1 MHFST
6 ATLVEFYQVKNLLT
20 TTAFIL
26 AIAAAP
32 AFATNKTEPKP
43 PAPTSATAGAVSGSK
58 AIAKGG
64 SATANGGSATATG
77 GKGGN
82 ARSSSGVV
90 GSGNSTSSSGVIG
103 SGNSAVSTKQA
114 QGQSQNTR
122 QSQVNGQ
129 ANSQTSG
136 QSVNVEGDTYE
147 AAAYAP
153 DVIAN
158 STADCIK
165 GYGISFGTV
174 GATGGISLPMESGNC
189 VTTQRTALIA
199 ALGGNETALLYL
211 AQNDPALWA
220 TLVAQGKIIP
230 AERQDSNPLRQSR
243 MPRANVVPAQMAS
256 GPICEVKPGTTR
268 TVVTNYADKM
278 ACARELGLAK

>member
-26 AIAAAP
+26 ALAAAP
-32 AFATNKTEPKP
+32 AFATNKPDPKP
-43 PAPTSATAGAVSGSK
+43 ETPTINNSAGAGAEANSTSGAISGSSSK
-58 AIAKGG
+58 ATGG
-64 SATANGGSATATG
+64 SAKAT
-77 GKGGN
+77 GGN
-82 ARSSSGVV
+82 ARSS
-90 GSGNSTSSSGVIG
+90 SSSGVIG
-103 SGNSAVSTKQA
+103 SGNSANSNRNSAGAAAV
-114 QGQSQNTR
+114 QGQQQGQITR
-122 QSQVNGQ
+122 QAQVNGQ
-129 ANSQTSG
+129 ANTQASAQN
-136 QSVNVEGDTYE
+136 VNVEGDDYE

>member
-1 MHFST
+1 MKAILSACALALALSAPAY
-6 ATLVEFYQVKNLLT
+6 ATGKSDPKPQTPAGTTISNSAGAGAYSGVKN
-20 TTAFIL
+20 
-26 AIAAAP
+26 
-32 AFATNKTEPKP
+32 
-43 PAPTSATAGAVSGSK
+43 
-58 AIAKGG
+58 
-64 SATANGGSATATG
+64 
-77 GKGGN
+77 
-82 ARSSSGVV
+82 
-90 GSGNSTSSSGVIG
+90 SGNSSSSSGVIG
-103 SGNSAVSTKQA
+103 SGNSANKNTNVAKGGDAKQGQA
-114 QGQSQNTR
+114 QGQLQ
-122 QSQVNGQ
+122 GQ
-129 ANSQTSG
+129 AQTSKNVNKQGQTNSQSTNVGGQKTSVGG
-136 QSVNVEGDTYE
+136 QSSANNINIEGDDYE

-220 TLVAQGKIIP
+220 TLVAQGKIVP
-230 AERQDSNPLRQSR
+230 APRQNSNALRQSQ
-243 MPRANVVPAQMAS
+243 MPQANIVS
-256 GPICEVKPGTTR
+256 GTVATCYVKPGTKR